1 MKNYG
6 TKSKMLL
13 IRSITINS
21 DNYDEKYIKIK
32 LNSDEHLPLS
42 KMLKPYEILIV
53 LKSVI
58 QKYVMAWHKKLWV
71 LMVLE
76 MFLLKEMIIEFALGI
91 LVKMK
96 P

>member
-71 LMVLE
+71 LMVLQ
-76 MFLLKEMIIEFALGI
+76 MFLLKGMIIEFALGI

>member
-32 LNSDEHLPLS
+32 LNSDEHLLLS
-42 KMLKPYEILIV
+42 KILKPYEIIIV

-58 QKYVMAWHKKLWV
+58 QKYVMA
-71 LMVLE
+71 
-76 MFLLKEMIIEFALGI
+76 
-91 LVKMK
+91 
-96 P
+96 

>member
-6 TKSKMLL
+6 TNSKMLL

-71 LMVLE
+71 LMVLQ
-76 MFLLKEMIIEFALGI
+76 MFLLNEMIIEFALGM

>member
-32 LNSDEHLPLS
+32 LNSDDDLPLS
-42 KMLKPYEILIV
+42 KMLKPYEIIIV

-58 QKYVMAWHKKLWV
+58 QKYVMA
-71 LMVLE
+71 
-76 MFLLKEMIIEFALGI
+76 
-91 LVKMK
+91 
-96 P
+96 

>member
-32 LNSDEHLPLS
+32 LNSDEHLLLS
-42 KMLKPYEILIV
+42 KMLKPYEIIIV

-58 QKYVMAWHKKLWV
+58 QKYVMA
-71 LMVLE
+71 
-76 MFLLKEMIIEFALGI
+76 
-91 LVKMK
+91 
-96 P
+96 

>member
-32 LNSDEHLPLS
+32 LNSDEHLLLS
-42 KMLKPYEILIV
+42 KMLKPYEIIIV

-71 LMVLE
+71 LMVLQ
-76 MFLLKEMIIEFALGI
+76 MFLFKGMIIEFALGI

>member
-1 MKNYG
+1 MKNYE

-21 DNYDEKYIKIK
+21 DKYDEKHIKIK

-58 QKYVMAWHKKLWV
+58 QKYVMA
-71 LMVLE
+71 
-76 MFLLKEMIIEFALGI
+76 
-91 LVKMK
+91 
-96 P
+96 

>member
-42 KMLKPYEILIV
+42 KMLKPYEIIIV

-71 LMVLE
+71 LMVLQ

>member
-32 LNSDEHLPLS
+32 LNSDEHLLLS
-42 KMLKPYEILIV
+42 KILKPYEIIIV

-71 LMVLE
+71 LMVLQ
-76 MFLLKEMIIEFALGI
+76 MFLLKGMIIEFALGI

>member
-32 LNSDEHLPLS
+32 LNSDDDLPLS
-42 KMLKPYEILIV
+42 KMLKPYEIIIV

-71 LMVLE
+71 LMVLQ
-76 MFLLKEMIIEFALGI
+76 MFLFKGMIIEFALGI

>member
-53 LKSVI
+53 LKSVT

-71 LMVLE
+71 LMVLQ
-76 MFLLKEMIIEFALGI
+76 MFLLKEMIIEFALGM

>member
-1 MKNYG
+1 MKNYE

-21 DNYDEKYIKIK
+21 DKYDEKYIKIK

-71 LMVLE
+71 LMLLQ
-76 MFLLKEMIIEFALGI
+76 MFLLKEMIIEFALGM

>member
-32 LNSDEHLPLS
+32 LNSDEHLLLS
-42 KMLKPYEILIV
+42 KMLKPYEIIIV

-71 LMVLE
+71 LMVLQ
-76 MFLLKEMIIEFALGI
+76 MFLLKGMIIEFALGI

>member
-71 LMVLE
+71 LMVLQ

>member
-13 IRSITINS
+13 IRSITIKS

-32 LNSDEHLPLS
+32 LNSDEHLLLS
-42 KMLKPYEILIV
+42 KMLKPYEIIIV

-71 LMVLE
+71 LMVLQ
-76 MFLLKEMIIEFALGI
+76 MFLLKGMIIEFALGI

>member
-21 DNYDEKYIKIK
+21 DNYGEKYMKIK

-42 KMLKPYEILIV
+42 KMLKLYKIIIV
-53 LKSVI
+53 LRSLI
-58 QKYVMAWHKKLWV
+58 QKYVMA
-71 LMVLE
+71 
-76 MFLLKEMIIEFALGI
+76 
-91 LVKMK
+91 
-96 P
+96 

>member
-32 LNSDEHLPLS
+32 LNSDEHLLLS
-42 KMLKPYEILIV
+42 KMLKPYEIIIV

-71 LMVLE
+71 LMVLQ
-76 MFLLKEMIIEFALGI
+76 MFLLKGMIIELALGI

>member
-58 QKYVMAWHKKLWV
+58 QKYVMA
-71 LMVLE
+71 
-76 MFLLKEMIIEFALGI
+76 
-91 LVKMK
+91 
-96 P
+96 

>member
-1 MKNYG
+1 MKNYE

-21 DNYDEKYIKIK
+21 DKYDEKYIKIK

-71 LMVLE
+71 LMVLQ
-76 MFLLKEMIIEFALGI
+76 MFLLKEMIIEFALGM

>member
-32 LNSDEHLPLS
+32 LNSDEHLLLS

-58 QKYVMAWHKKLWV
+58 QKYVMA
-71 LMVLE
+71 
-76 MFLLKEMIIEFALGI
+76 
-91 LVKMK
+91 
-96 P
+96 

>member
-71 LMVLE
+71 LMLLQ
-76 MFLLKEMIIEFALGI
+76 MFLLKEMIIEFALGM

>member
-58 QKYVMAWHKKLWV
+58 QNYVMA
-71 LMVLE
+71 
-76 MFLLKEMIIEFALGI
+76 
-91 LVKMK
+91 
-96 P
+96 

>member
-32 LNSDEHLPLS
+32 LNSDEHLLLS

-71 LMVLE
+71 LMVLQ
-76 MFLLKEMIIEFALGI
+76 MFLLKEMIIEFALGM

>member
-1 MKNYG
+1 
-6 TKSKMLL
+6 MLL

-42 KMLKPYEILIV
+42 KMLKHDEILIV

-58 QKYVMAWHKKLWV
+58 QKYVMA
-71 LMVLE
+71 
-76 MFLLKEMIIEFALGI
+76 
-91 LVKMK
+91 
-96 P
+96 

>member
-1 MKNYG
+1 MKNYE

-21 DNYDEKYIKIK
+21 DKYDEKYIKIK

-58 QKYVMAWHKKLWV
+58 QKYVMA
-71 LMVLE
+71 
-76 MFLLKEMIIEFALGI
+76 
-91 LVKMK
+91 
-96 P
+96 

>member
-71 LMVLE
+71 LMVLQ
-76 MFLLKEMIIEFALGI
+76 MFLLKEMIIEFALGM